1 MPRVWSPFQLS
12 QGASDFLLNNTQSV
26 ESATDL
32 NGSED
37 FILVVPPDQQL
48 IRCRATGM
56 GADHALEQL
65 VTLYTNVVDGLEQ
78 QTQLRTE
85 RELLN
90 LEPEPVD
97 PLTAAVLLQLLA
109 NTPELAQ
116 SLECLDARLQSN
128 ELSRQRLIN
137 SCKSRLSLIEA
148 WWAPHNDEAGQMEVV
163 LMQQQQQLQRLT
175 QQLQSTANS

>member
-12 QGASDFLLNNTQSV
+12 QGANDYLFNNTQSV

-48 IRCRATGM
+48 IRCRATGI

-65 VTLYTNVVDGLEQ
+65 VTSYTNVVDGLKPQ
-78 QTQLRTE
+78 IQLRTE
-85 RELLN
+85 QELLH

-128 ELSRQRLIN
+128 DLSRQRLIN
-137 SCKSRLSLIEA
+137 SCQSGLSLTQA
-148 WWAPHNDEAGQMEVV
+148 WWAPHNNEAGQMEVV
-163 LMQQQQQLQRLT
+163 LLQQQQQLQRLT